1 MIWIRH
7 SMLAIT
13 LAVLSNLASC
23 SFPGVSFSVSSLT
36 FAPQVVS
43 PGASPSP
50 AQTVTLTSSGGKNL
64 TISSISASGD
74 FSQTNDCP
82 GSLAPNAT
90 CTIQVTFSPNAIG
103 AISGAITLS
112 SNATSGAEFVSLSG
126 TGLAPVG
133 FSRASLDFGNVAVGS
148 ISAAQ
153 TVTLTNN
160 QSGSLAISAVG
171 ASGDYSQT
179 NNCPS
184 TLTAAQSCQIAV
196 RFHPTSVGAVPG
208 ALSIVTDASLGTQPL
223 GLTGIGTGSAS
234 SNVSFSPT
242 SLAFGSREAGSA
254 SAQKTVTLA
263 NQGNTTLTIQ
273 TVSVSA
279 GYTSTDNCAGKM
291 LSPSGSCSINV
302 IFQPS
307 ADFAP
312 IVYPGAITVMD
323 SDGTSPQVVGLSGM
337 GVAPVTSSPP
347 ALDFGKVLS
356 GATSPAQTVTLT
368 NHHAASEGLTL
379 TPTGGFSLGNNT
391 CGSSLGSG
399 ASCKT
404 DLTFS
409 TGGLS
414 SGPINGAL
422 TINPSSGGF
431 LAPEVVSLKACVTN
445 LTVSPSSFNFGA
457 VAVGST
463 SSPETVTISTPN
475 GSFKVSAVSITGTN
489 PGDFAISNNT
499 CSSGSTS
506 SCTIDVTY
514 APQASGVRTGTLTVA
529 DDDGCSPHQ
538 QALSGGSSAGPF
550 TASVAVNAG
559 NGSGNVTSK
568 PAGIQCGS
576 ANNVCSAPFASGASV
591 TLTATPDPGSRL
603 TGWSGAC
610 TGTGSCVL
618 DMNSDKQVTATFD
631 RNPQVQ
637 VMISGGGGGSVI
649 SKPAG
654 IDCEL
659 PVTANTN
666 CLGSFP
672 VGTSVTLTAAA
683 ASGSTF
689 GGWSGGGCSGVGT
702 CTFTL
707 NTDQTITATFNS
719 LFPADFSV
727 SATPLTPASVT
738 AGQSATSTL
747 GVAGVNGFSNSVSFT
762 CSVQPSPALAPRCSI
777 NPNAIA
783 PGNSATLTVST
794 TAPSLARDF
803 SLLRV
808 SYALWLPLLG
818 IVLANAGR
826 NQKHSTKE
834 KVLGILLCCLL
845 MFGLASQL
853 ACGGG
858 SSTSSGGSGGTPRGN
873 YTVTILGT
881 SGSLQHSTPVT
892 LTVQ

>member
-1 MIWIRH
+1 
-7 SMLAIT
+7 ML
-13 LAVLSNLASC
+13 
-23 SFPGVSFSVSSLT
+23 
-36 FAPQVVS
+36 S
-43 PGASPSP
+43 P
-50 AQTVTLTSSGGKNL
+50 N
-64 TISSISASGD
+64 
-74 FSQTNDCP
+74 
-82 GSLAPNAT
+82 GS
-90 CTIQVTFSPNAIG
+90 CTI
-103 AISGAITLS
+103 
-112 SNATSGAEFVSLSG
+112 
-126 TGLAPVG
+126 
-133 FSRASLDFGNVAVGS
+133 
-148 ISAAQ
+148 
-153 TVTLTNN
+153 
-160 QSGSLAISAVG
+160 
-171 ASGDYSQT
+171 
-179 NNCPS
+179 
-184 TLTAAQSCQIAV
+184 
-196 RFHPTSVGAVPG
+196 
-208 ALSIVTDASLGTQPL
+208 
-223 GLTGIGTGSAS
+223 
-234 SNVSFSPT
+234 NVSFH
-242 SLAFGSREAGSA
+242 
-254 SAQKTVTLA
+254 
-263 NQGNTTLTIQ
+263 
-273 TVSVSA
+273 
-279 GYTSTDNCAGKM
+279 
-291 LSPSGSCSINV
+291 
-302 IFQPS
+302 PS

-312 IVYPGAITVMD
+312 VAYPGAITVAD
-323 SDGTSPQVVGLSGM
+323 SDGTSPQVIGLSGM

-347 ALDFGKVLS
+347 ALDFGQVLS
-356 GATSPAQTVTLT
+356 STTSRAQTVTLT
-368 NHHAASEGLTL
+368 NHDPASEGLTL
-379 TPTGGFSLGNNT
+379 TPSGGVSLGNNT

-399 ASCKT
+399 ASCKA
-404 DLTFS
+404 DLTLS
-409 TGGLS
+409 GTSS
-414 SGPINGAL
+414 SGPINRAL
-422 TINPSSGGF
+422 TVNPSSGGF
-431 LAPEVVSLKACVTN
+431 LTPEVVSLKACITN
-445 LTVSPSSFNFGA
+445 ITVSPSSFNFGA

-463 SSPETVTISTPN
+463 SSPETVTISSQN
-475 GSFKVSAVSITGTN
+475 GSFNVSAVSVTGTN
-489 PGDFAISNNT
+489 PGDFTLSNNT
-499 CSSGSTS
+499 CRSGSTS

-514 APQASGVRTGTLTVA
+514 APKASGVRTGTLTVA

-576 ANNVCSAPFASGASV
+576 ANNVCSAPFASGTSV

-618 DMNSDKQVTATFD
+618 DMNSDKQVAATFD
-631 RNPQVQ
+631 RNPQVL
-637 VMISGGGGGSVI
+637 VMISGGGSGKVI
-649 SKPAG
+649 SKPTG
-654 IDCEL
+654 IDCEF
-659 PVTANTN
+659 PVTASTN
-666 CLGSFP
+666 CGVLFP
-672 VGTSVTLTAAA
+672 VGTSVTLTATA

-747 GVAGVNGFSNSVSFT
+747 SVSGVNGFSNSVSFT

-794 TAPSLARDF
+794 TAPSLARNF
-803 SLLRV
+803 SLLRM

-826 NQKHSTKE
+826 SQKRTAKE
-834 KVLGILLCCLL
+834 KVLGILVCCLL
-845 MFGLASQL
+845 MFGFASQL

-858 SSTSSGGSGGTPRGN
+858 SSTSGGSGGTSRGN

>member
-1 MIWIRH
+1 MTCSRYF
-7 SMLAIT
+7 MLVFAFALLT
-13 LAVLSNLASC
+13 LLTGCPVIH
-23 SFPGVSFSVSSLT
+23 FSVSSLS
-36 FAPQVVS
+36 FAPQVAS
-43 PGASPSP
+43 PGGSPS
-50 AQTVTLTSSGGKNL
+50 AVQSVILTNTGNLPL
-64 TISSISASGD
+64 TISKIDASGD
-74 FSQTNDCP
+74 FSETHDCP
-82 GSLAPNAT
+82 GSLVPNAT
-90 CTIQVTFSPNAIG
+90 CTIQVTFTPNVIG

-112 SNATSGAEFVSLSG
+112 SNAIGGSHFVSLSG

-133 FSRASLDFGNVAVGS
+133 FSPPSLDFGNVAVGS

-160 QSGSLAISAVG
+160 QSGSLGISAVG

-184 TLTAAQSCQIAV
+184 SLTAGQICQISL
-196 RFHPTSVGAVPG
+196 RFRPTLGGTVPG
-208 ALSIVTDASLGTQPL
+208 ALSVTTDASPGTEPV
-223 GLTGIGTGSAS
+223 GLTGVGTGSAS
-234 SNVSFSPT
+234 SNVTLSPT
-242 SLAFGSREAGSA
+242 TLAFGSREAGTASA
-254 SAQKTVTLA
+254 SKTVTLT
-263 NQGNTTLTIQ
+263 NQGNISLTIQ
-273 TVSVSA
+273 NVSVST

-291 LSPSGSCSINV
+291 LSPSASCSINV

-312 IVYPGAITVMD
+312 VAYPGAITVMD

-404 DLTFS
+404 DLTLS
-409 TGGLS
+409 TGSLG

-431 LAPEVVSLKACVTN
+431 LAPEVVSLKACVTTI
-445 LTVSPSSFNFGA
+445 TVSPSSFNFGA

-463 SSPETVTISTPN
+463 SSPETVTISSPK
-475 GSFKVSAVSITGTN
+475 GSFNVSAVSITGTN
-489 PGDFAISNNT
+489 PGDFTISNNT
-499 CSSGSTS
+499 CNSGPTS

-514 APQASGVRTGTLTVA
+514 APKASGVRIGTLTVA

-538 QALSGGSSAGPF
+538 QALSGGASAGPF

-576 ANNVCSAPFASGASV
+576 ANNVCSAPFASGTSV

-610 TGTGSCVL
+610 TGAGSCVL

-637 VMISGGGGGSVI
+637 VMISGGGDGSVI

-654 IDCEL
+654 IDCEV

-666 CLGSFP
+666 CFASFP
-672 VGTSVTLTAAA
+672 IGTSVTLTAAA

-707 NTDQTITATFNS
+707 NTDQPITATFNS

-727 SATPLTPASVT
+727 SATPLTPASVS
-738 AGQSATSTL
+738 AGQSAGSTL
-747 GVAGVNGFSNSVSFT
+747 SVAGVHGFSNSVSFT
-762 CSVQPSPALAPRCSI
+762 CSVQPSPALAPRCSVDP
-777 NPNAIA
+777 NPIG

-803 SLLRV
+803 SLLRM

-826 NQKHSTKE
+826 NQKRSAKE

-845 MFGLASQL
+845 IFGLTLQV

-858 SSTSSGGSGGTPRGN
+858 GSSSGGNGGTPRGN

-881 SGSLQHSTPVT
+881 SGSLHHSTPVT